1 MIDRDDEAPLRRLL
15 DALPDPV
22 RRGYQA
28 LVRPEWRWVR
38 LPLGV
43 LCILGGFLAFLPVLG
58 VWMFPIGLLLLSE
71 DVPVLRRPTIRGLGV
86 VQGWWDRLRAW
97 WARR

>member
-1 MIDRDDEAPLRRLL
+1 MSEGYDEAPLRRLL
-15 DALPDPV
+15 DALPEPV
-22 RRGYQA
+22 RRGYQK
-28 LVRPEWRWVR
+28 LTRPEWRWVR

-43 LCILGGFLAFLPVLG
+43 LCIAGGFLAFLPVLG
-58 VWMFPIGLLLLSE
+58 VWMIPLGLLLLSE
-71 DVPVLRRPTIRGLGV
+71 DVPFLRRPTIRGLGL